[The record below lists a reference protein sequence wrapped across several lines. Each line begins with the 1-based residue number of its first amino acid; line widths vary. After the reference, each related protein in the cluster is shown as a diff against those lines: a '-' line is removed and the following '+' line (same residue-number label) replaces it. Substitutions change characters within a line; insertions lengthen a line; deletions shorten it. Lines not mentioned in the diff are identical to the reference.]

1 MKKKKVLITKSMLQ
15 RRIKE
20 LAKQIENDY
29 KGKDLTVICLLKG
42 SIYFTADLTKYL
54 RKNVIVECMRL
65 SSYEGTNST
74 GVIKMKL
81 DLDEPV
87 TGKHILIVE
96 DIIDTG
102 RTLSYLVDYLKGEK
116 PASLKICTLLDKPDR
131 RVVKMT
137 PDYSGFTIPNLFV
150 IGYGMDYD
158 EKYRNLP
165 AIHCF
170 ISDRDEEKT
179 VLEYQA
185 KIEKMLKKWYN

>member
-1 MKKKKVLITKSMLQ
+1 MKKKKVLITKTMLQ

-42 SIYFTADLTKYL
+42 SVYFTADLTKYL
-54 RKNVIVECMRL
+54 RKNIIVECMRL

-87 TGKHILIVE
+87 TNKHILIIE

-102 RTLSYLVDYLKGEK
+102 RTLSYLVDYLKGEN
-116 PASLKICTLLDKPDR
+116 PTSLKICTLLNKPDR
-131 RVVKMT
+131 RVININ

-150 IGYGMDYD
+150 IGYGMDYN

-165 AIHCF
+165 NISCF
-170 ISDRDEEKT
+170 INSEEEEK
-179 VLEYQA
+179 LF
-185 KIEKMLKKWYN
+185 LKEQSRIKESFK

>member
-170 ISDRDEEKT
+170 ISDRGEEKT

>member
-1 MKKKKVLITKSMLQ
+1 MLQ

-20 LAKQIENDY
+20 LAKQIEKDY

-42 SIYFTADLTKYL
+42 SVYFTADLTKYI
-54 RKNVIVECMRL
+54 RKDIIVECMRL

-87 TGKHILIVE
+87 TNKNILIIE

-102 RTLSYLVDYLKGEK
+102 RTLSYLVDYLKGEN
-116 PASLKICTLLDKPDR
+116 PASLKICTLLNKPER
-131 RVVKMT
+131 RVIDIN

-150 IGYGMDYD
+150 IGYGMDYN

-165 AIHCF
+165 TISCF
-170 ISDRDEEKT
+170 INSEEDEKLFNQEKD
-179 VLEYQA
+179 
-185 KIEKMLKKWYN
+185 KIKESFK

>member
-170 ISDRDEEKT
+170 ISDRGEEKT

-185 KIEKMLKKWYN
+185 KIEKMLKK

>member
-1 MKKKKVLITKSMLQ
+1 MKKKKVLITKTMLQ

-42 SIYFTADLTKYL
+42 SVYFTADLTKYL

-87 TGKHILIVE
+87 TNKHILIIE

-102 RTLSYLVDYLKGEK
+102 RTLSYLVDYLKGEN
-116 PASLKICTLLDKPDR
+116 PASLKICTLLNKPDR
-131 RVVKMT
+131 RVININ

-150 IGYGMDYD
+150 IGYGMDYN

-165 AIHCF
+165 TISCF
-170 ISDRDEEKT
+170 INSEEDEKLFLKE
-179 VLEYQA
+179 QA
-185 KIEKMLKKWYN
+185 KIKESFK

>member
-1 MKKKKVLITKSMLQ
+1 MRKKKVLITKTMLQ

-20 LAKQIENDY
+20 LAKQIEKDY

-42 SIYFTADLTKYL
+42 SVYFTADLTKNI
-54 RKNVIVECMRL
+54 RKDIIVECMRL

-87 TGKHILIVE
+87 TNKNILIIE

-102 RTLSYLVDYLKGEK
+102 RTLSYLVDYLKGEN
-116 PASLKICTLLDKPDR
+116 PTSLKICTLLNKPDR
-131 RVVKMT
+131 RIININ
-137 PDYSGFTIPNLFV
+137 PDYVGFTIPNLFV
-150 IGYGMDYD
+150 IGYGMDYN

-165 AIHCF
+165 TISCF
-170 ISDRDEEKT
+170 INSNEDEELFNQEK
-179 VLEYQA
+179 E
-185 KIEKMLKKWYN
+185 KIKESFK

>member
-1 MKKKKVLITKSMLQ
+1 MKKKKVLITKTMLQ

-20 LAKQIENDY
+20 LAKQIEKDY

-42 SIYFTADLTKYL
+42 SVYFTADLTKNI
-54 RKNVIVECMRL
+54 RKDIIVECMRL

-87 TGKHILIVE
+87 TNKNILIIE

-102 RTLSYLVDYLKGEK
+102 RTLSYLVDYLKGEN
-116 PASLKICTLLDKPDR
+116 PTSLKICTLLNKPDR
-131 RVVKMT
+131 RIININ
-137 PDYSGFTIPNLFV
+137 PDYVGFTIPNLFV
-150 IGYGMDYD
+150 IGYGMDYN

-165 AIHCF
+165 TISCF
-170 ISDRDEEKT
+170 INSNEDEELFNQEK
-179 VLEYQA
+179 E
-185 KIEKMLKKWYN
+185 KIKESFK

>member
-170 ISDRDEEKT
+170 ISDRDEEKA

-185 KIEKMLKKWYN
+185 KIEKMLKK

>member
-170 ISDRDEEKT
+170 ICDRDEEKA

-185 KIEKMLKKWYN
+185 KIEKMLKK

>member
-1 MKKKKVLITKSMLQ
+1 MKKKKVLITKTMLQ

-20 LAKQIENDY
+20 LAKQIEKDY

-42 SIYFTADLTKYL
+42 SVYFTADLTKYI
-54 RKNVIVECMRL
+54 RKDIIVECMRL

-87 TGKHILIVE
+87 TNKNILIIE

-102 RTLSYLVDYLKGEK
+102 RTLSYLVDYLKGEN
-116 PASLKICTLLDKPDR
+116 PASLKICTLLNKPER
-131 RVVKMT
+131 RVIDIN

-150 IGYGMDYD
+150 IGYGMDYN

-165 AIHCF
+165 TISCF
-170 ISDRDEEKT
+170 INSEEDEKLFNQEKD
-179 VLEYQA
+179 
-185 KIEKMLKKWYN
+185 KIKESFK

>member
-185 KIEKMLKKWYN
+185 KIEKMLKK

>member
-1 MKKKKVLITKSMLQ
+1 MKKKKVLITKTMLQ
-15 RRIKE
+15 RKIKE
-20 LAKQIENDY
+20 LAKQIESDY

-42 SIYFTADLTKYL
+42 SVYFTADLTKYL
-54 RKNVIVECMRL
+54 RKNIIVECMRL

-87 TGKHILIVE
+87 TNKHILIIE

-102 RTLSYLVDYLKGEK
+102 RTLSYLVDYLKGEN
-116 PASLKICTLLDKPDR
+116 PTSLKICTLLNKPDR
-131 RVVKMT
+131 RVININ

-150 IGYGMDYD
+150 IGYGMDYN

-165 AIHCF
+165 NISCF
-170 ISDRDEEKT
+170 INSEEEEK
-179 VLEYQA
+179 LFLKEQS
-185 KIEKMLKKWYN
+185 KIKESFK